1 MAEAGC
7 CVGSCG
13 QLLSLFLLRLRLDT
27 ARSRHHVLNPFV
39 QVLEQHFSH
48 RHRNIVIS
56 FLEQFPGF
64 QLVVN
69 FVLLTNSVLALKHN
83 SVFHS
88 FDALPVASRE
98 RSHLVQRD
106 A

>member
-1 MAEAGC
+1 
-7 CVGSCG
+7 
-13 QLLSLFLLRLRLDT
+13 
-27 ARSRHHVLNPFV
+27 
-39 QVLEQHFSH
+39 
-48 RHRNIVIS
+48 
-56 FLEQFPGF
+56 
-64 QLVVN
+64 
-69 FVLLTNSVLALKHN
+69 LLTNSVLALKHN